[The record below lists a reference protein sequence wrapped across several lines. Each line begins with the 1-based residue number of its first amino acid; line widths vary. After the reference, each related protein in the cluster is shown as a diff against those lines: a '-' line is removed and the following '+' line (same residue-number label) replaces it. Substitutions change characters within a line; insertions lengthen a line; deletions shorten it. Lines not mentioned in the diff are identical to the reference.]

1 VRASPIHARVSFE
14 LAFENW
20 VISCFKPFSK
30 VFDRLKPRLGF
41 FRQILVQTENDFS
54 LVAHSGFAVPCKRR
68 GRKVLCHKF
77 GVEMKARAG
86 DMPIYSPG
94 ADVFLRNEIHD
105 PACNVVLEALN
116 DNFRFLI

>member
-1 VRASPIHARVSFE
+1 VRASPKRVRLSFE

-30 VFDRLKPRLGF
+30 VFESLKPRHGF
-41 FRQILVQTENDFS
+41 FRQILVQTENDVS
-54 LVAHSGFAVPCKRR
+54 LVVHSGFAAPCKRR

-86 DMPIYSPG
+86 YMPVYSPWG
-94 ADVFLRNEIHD
+94 GLLFEERN
-105 PACNVVLEALN
+105 P
-116 DNFRFLI
+116 